1 MINIYVELQKLKY
14 QKISHLIKKKQLIAH
29 NLIKGSVPAI
39 KEYYVNLR
47 YMEVLY
53 QQTSITSMDP
63 CQG

>member
-1 MINIYVELQKLKY
+1 LINIYVELQKLKY
-14 QKISHLIKKKQLIAH
+14 QKISHLINKKTVDSPY
-29 NLIKGSVPAI
+29 LIKGSVPAI

-47 YMEVLY
+47 YIEVLY